1 MEDFL
6 KNIETKVI
14 ILNEYATPNETMYI
28 NMFQRSRFTV
38 DLSAKVAHIGI
49 QYQISYR
56 HSLSKGEYIYNK
68 F

>member
-14 ILNEYATPNETMYI
+14 ILNGYATPNETMYI
-28 NMFQRSRFTV
+28 NMLQRSRFTV

-49 QYQISYR
+49 
-56 HSLSKGEYIYNK
+56 LSIY
-68 F
+68 